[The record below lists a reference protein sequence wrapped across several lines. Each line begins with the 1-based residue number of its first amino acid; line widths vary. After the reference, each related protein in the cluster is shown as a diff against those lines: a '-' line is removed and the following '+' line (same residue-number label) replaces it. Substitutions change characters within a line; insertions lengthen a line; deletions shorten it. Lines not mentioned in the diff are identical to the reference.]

1 MENLIQK
8 YDKMC
13 DEHLAQCQ
21 RCNDNIDAM
30 TLAMATGAVTESQ
43 LRKGLADY
51 TEKNPGHT
59 KFGCPD
65 FPDFPEE

>member
-1 MENLIQK
+1 MENLEQK

-13 DEHLAQCQ
+13 DEHIAQCQ

-30 TLAMATGAVTESQ
+30 TMALATETVTESQ
-43 LRKGLADY
+43 LAKALADNL
-51 TEKNPGHT
+51 EKNPSNP
-59 KFGCPD
+59 KFNCPD

>member
-1 MENLIQK
+1 MENLKQK

-13 DEHLAQCQ
+13 DEHLAQCP

-51 TEKNPGHT
+51 REKNPGNT
-59 KFGCPD
+59 KFDCPD

>member
-1 MENLIQK
+1 MENLEQK

-30 TLAMATGAVTESQ
+30 SDMLKLGVTESQ
-43 LRKGLADY
+43 MANGLTDY
-51 TEKNPGHT
+51 ALKNPGHN
-59 KFGCPD
+59 KLNCPD